1 VTVVMPNFK
10 SSEARRVVFEC
21 GSRGNALSRG
31 PLPSFCAAKKRGHKA
46 LTLHTSVAATPHV
59 AGELIRLSACLSCR
73 LCLLSCRLS
82 HHKLHPVG
90 MGIMQSISSEI
101 DSILREEIELAQKDD
116 PALIVRSAFEV
127 IEDFLGQGMSLERIA
142 SALQKHDIKITK
154 GHLVR
159 HLGIVREERG
169 LKPLKRG
176 KKPRFPG
183 AAAPAPSAS
192 CLQIQPL
199 TPAKAQGD
207 TPYSALAAET
217 DSAPM
222 ATELTRNPDEQ
233 AKPVTTDTARS
244 GGKHGAAQPIGA
256 SQTVF
261 PDEITRLKFI
271 EVKGELLDVT
281 RMNIDDYLTVSKTIP
296 DNAKIPDGMFE
307 IIAAENRIRGMYER
321 ALLQYDEAI
330 AKWKSSQ

>member
-1 VTVVMPNFK
+1 
-10 SSEARRVVFEC
+10 
-21 GSRGNALSRG
+21 
-31 PLPSFCAAKKRGHKA
+31 
-46 LTLHTSVAATPHV
+46 
-59 AGELIRLSACLSCR
+59 
-73 LCLLSCRLS
+73 
-82 HHKLHPVG
+82 
-90 MGIMQSISSEI
+90 MQSISSEI

-116 PALIVRSAFEV
+116 PALIVRSSFEV
-127 IEDFLGQGMSLERIA
+127 IEDFLSQGMSLERIA

-159 HLGIVREERG
+159 HLGILREERG

-176 KKPRFPG
+176 RKPKSLD
-183 AAAPAPSAS
+183 ASTLTPSAT
-192 CLQIQPL
+192 CIQSQPRAPVR
-199 TPAKAQGD
+199 TP
-207 TPYSALAAET
+207 
-217 DSAPM
+217 SAPPCPVPAADVQSA
-222 ATELTRNPDEQ
+222 ATETKRLT
-233 AKPVTTDTARS
+233 V
-244 GGKHGAAQPIGA
+244 

-296 DNAKIPDGMFE
+296 ANGKLPDGMFE

-330 AKWKSSQ
+330 AKWKSNQ